1 MNASWFL
8 RIPFSATF
16 FYHGAGKLLVPQL
29 SAELHGLPLWLTL
42 LVGVAEIL
50 VAVGVVAGGTR
61 LPQAALGNRLG
72 ALGAIPILL
81 GAIVI
86 EHWPKW
92 SFVASESH
100 PLGGMEF
107 QVALLGIA
115 LFLLVAA
122 RRD

>member
-1 MNASWFL
+1 MHATWFL
-8 RIPFSATF
+8 RIPFAATF

-50 VAVGVVAGGTR
+50 VAAGVLAGGTH
-61 LPQAALGNRLG
+61 LPRADLGNRLG
-72 ALGAIPILL
+72 ALGALPILL
-81 GAIVI
+81 GAIAV

-115 LFLLVAA
+115 LFLLMDR